1 MYACINLLNEQEFGL
16 KTGYSTE
23 YALIKVVEKLI
34 VLFDQIFIITIW
46 NCKPQYPFEKTVLLK
61 DGHRKPEGVTQD
73 LIQGPMICF
82 DYVNNLDKIFRLLIS
97 IMFLDDTILFLPKEH
112 ESLVTSLKNHQKLLF
127 GLIQVSSV

>member
-1 MYACINLLNEQEFGL
+1 M
-16 KTGYSTE
+16 
-23 YALIKVVEKLI
+23 
-34 VLFDQIFIITIW
+34 
-46 NCKPQYPFEKTVLLK
+46 LLK
-61 DGHRKPEGVTQD
+61 DGHRKPEGVTQG

-112 ESLVTSLKNHQKLLF
+112 KSLVTSLKNHQKLLF